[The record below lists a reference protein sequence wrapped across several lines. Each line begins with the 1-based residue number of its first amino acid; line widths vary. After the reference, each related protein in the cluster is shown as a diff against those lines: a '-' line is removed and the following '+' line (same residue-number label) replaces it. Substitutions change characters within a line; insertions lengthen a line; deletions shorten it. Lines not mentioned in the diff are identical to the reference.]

1 MVSDFDLNH
10 FVSSDLNQLH
20 ASDFDFKM
28 AIVWFVMLVEN
39 LTISIFQRWSDV
51 DMWRKRTLWC
61 VFTSAAQASGWKSR
75 KVLKA

>member
-28 AIVWFVMLVEN
+28 AIV
-39 LTISIFQRWSDV
+39 
-51 DMWRKRTLWC
+51 
-61 VFTSAAQASGWKSR
+61 
-75 KVLKA
+75 